1 MEVGAL
7 DVYIGW
13 WRPGT
18 SAPYALLLPN
28 ARLQMNG
35 RPTSFKTCFQL
46 YPRQVSFAGERFQI
60 DICDASYFDI
70 VERQFP
76 FQMHR
81 A

>member
-1 MEVGAL
+1 MEAVAL
-7 DVYIGW
+7 DVNIGW
-13 WRPGT
+13 RRPGT
-18 SAPYALLLPN
+18 SAPRLLPN

-35 RPTSFKTCFQL
+35 RPTSFKTRFQL